1 MYWSRNTDLGAPDLH
16 VCPTL
21 LGRWHQCPCQ
31 AQKSS
36 SPCWSNEGFVFMSDA
51 KAQMG
56 EGLRA
61 GKAEMKEAGFLSL
74 KERK

>member
-1 MYWSRNTDLGAPDLH
+1 
-16 VCPTL
+16 
-21 LGRWHQCPCQ
+21 
-31 AQKSS
+31 
-36 SPCWSNEGFVFMSDA
+36 MSDA